1 MILIIFVGNIF
12 SIEYVSMKVSYL
24 YQHTYIGRPHFAVV
38 FNILVTMIYTRYINY
53 TICIIFISLKSN
65 FWNMDML
72 ETDYIIRDHLV
83 LCNCFQLC
91 TCHIMLYNYNNLNK
105 IIWNKIYIIKF
116 AYICKLIINIR

>member
-1 MILIIFVGNIF
+1 MILIIFVINIF

-53 TICIIFISLKSN
+53 TIGIIFISLKSN

-72 ETDYIIRDHLV
+72 ETDYIIRDYLV
-83 LCNCFQLC
+83 FCNCFQLC

-105 IIWNKIYIIKF
+105 IIWNKIYIINF
-116 AYICKLIINIR
+116 AYVYKLIIDIQ